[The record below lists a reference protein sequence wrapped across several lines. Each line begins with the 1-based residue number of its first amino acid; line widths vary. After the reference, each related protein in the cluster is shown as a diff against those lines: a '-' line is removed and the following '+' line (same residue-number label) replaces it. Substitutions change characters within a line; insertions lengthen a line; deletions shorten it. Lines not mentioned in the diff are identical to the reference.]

1 MNFLKVLFSLIHKL
15 FFMLSSSILF
25 SSIRFAHFF
34 SYYLKLS
41 AKCIWLFQK
50 WIRIIFIIYFGR
62 YIRRPVLFEPLAL
75 STIIILWFIRYCLF
89 SYFNIWLIFLQPFSA
104 VYFIH
109 HNLSGTLDF
118 YRFKRNPGIQMVNTS
133 EKMLGSRENAWRYV
147 INWHVMKC
155 LNGPSAL
162 IRIIFIY
169 DIIIQINETWL
180 FVWCWKF
187 K

>member
-1 MNFLKVLFSLIHKL
+1 MRKKHSFNSLFSLSFFYRFIVYFVIFEINFIVTFLWYFNNCYMNFLKVLFSLIHKL

-118 YRFKRNPGIQMVNTS
+118 YRFKRNRVYRWWTPVRKCWVH
-133 EKMLGSRENAWRYV
+133 EKMPDG
-147 INWHVMKC
+147 M
-155 LNGPSAL
+155 
-162 IRIIFIY
+162 
-169 DIIIQINETWL
+169 
-180 FVWCWKF
+180 
-187 K
+187 